1 MEKRKFP
8 RKASTA
14 PVEFTIE
21 GRQCRRHM
29 GNISPGGMLIRTH
42 EHFEPGTILALR
54 YSPAEDLHIKTKG
67 MVVHSG
73 ESGLGVEFFMDR
85 TTGGA

>member
-8 RKASTA
+8 RTPSTT
-14 PVEFTIE
+14 PVEFIMDS
-21 GRQCRRHM
+21 RSHPRHM

-54 YSPAEDLHIKTKG
+54 YNVTEDLQVKTKG
-67 MVVHSG
+67 KVVHSG
-73 ESGLGVEFFMDR
+73 ENGLGVEFL
-85 TTGGA
+85 